1 MKKWITVL
9 LALFLAC
16 TACLACAEENTG
28 ALVDRGNE
36 AFNADD
42 YATALELYTKAA
54 DAGNTRAITNLGRM
68 YEYGLGVEQ
77 SYEKAIKY
85 YKKASEMGQPA
96 AGNRILVIP
105 PVWD

>member
-1 MKKWITVL
+1 MKKWITAL

-16 TACLACAEENTG
+16 TACMACAEENTG

-42 YATALELYTKAA
+42 YATVLELYTRAA

-85 YKKASEMGQPA
+85 YKKLRRW
-96 AGNRILVIP
+96 GNRQHQAV
-105 PVWD
+105 VDRRQDFG

>member
-16 TACLACAEENTG
+16 TACLTCAEENTG
-28 ALVDRGNE
+28 ALIDRGNE

-42 YATALELYTKAA
+42 YATALEMYTKAA

-96 AGNRILVIP
+96 AP
-105 PVWD
+105 SCC